1 MVKRAMVR
9 AMSPM
14 ASSRLWSRRWSWAPR
29 RHSQPEMAAS
39 GVMNRKHTM
48 SQHSVRFS
56 VLGPGSFSHC
66 RGVGELLRGLH
77 TTLPLAPTWEWDLQ
91 TLCLPLLTPAMTAG
105 PYRTSL
111 PPGAC
116 PRSFLSFK
124 YFLSL
129 GRARAFLPHFTDG
142 ETERNRGADSC
153 VQTHNSSYPQSQ
165 D

>member
-1 MVKRAMVR
+1 
-9 AMSPM
+9 
-14 ASSRLWSRRWSWAPR
+14 
-29 RHSQPEMAAS
+29 MAAS

-77 TTLPLAPTWEWDLQ
+77 TTLPLAPTWGWDLQ

-105 PYRTSL
+105 PYRTSIL
-111 PPGAC
+111 PGTRTP
-116 PRSFLSFK
+116 SFPSFK

-129 GRARAFLPHFTDG
+129 GRARTFLPHFTDG
-142 ETERNRGADSC
+142 ETERNRGADSS
-153 VQTHNSSYPQSQ
+153 VQTHIASHLQSQ
-165 D
+165 DWKPGSLVPGAVLHCLL